1 MKRERKFRRAY
12 VTGNGWFIGVYQ
24 REAVEG
30 RRRKSRSSEE
40 QRKEIVASRFR
51 AIKIEIGRSRGC
63 FNRKSAFTHL
73 RRFLSGE
80 ITSRVPTLSR
90 GVPLEIPNEC
100 VEVETLRET
109 RDAKFHGLLRA
120 KIAGAPRKAT

>member
-1 MKRERKFRRAY
+1 MLRGAVVYWGLPKRGCRRAAPKK
-12 VTGNGWFIGVYQ
+12 
-24 REAVEG
+24 AVSEERG
-30 RRRKSRSSEE
+30 QERLPKKSSRRDFAQLKSRSEGAE
-40 QRKEIVASRFR
+40 VALI
-51 AIKIEIGRSRGC
+51 A
-63 FNRKSAFTHL
+63 SAFTHL
-73 RRFLSGE
+73 RRFLSSE